1 MSIPFSFFKQRSVSV
16 NYVIMK
22 KLYSPD
28 KMVEISIFSFE
39 SQFAKND
46 GSKVV
51 RHSTVAAIMRSPY
64 APY

>member
-28 KMVEISIFSFE
+28 KMVGNFY
-39 SQFAKND
+39 QFFVTCKQ
-46 GSKVV
+46 
-51 RHSTVAAIMRSPY
+51 
-64 APY
+64 